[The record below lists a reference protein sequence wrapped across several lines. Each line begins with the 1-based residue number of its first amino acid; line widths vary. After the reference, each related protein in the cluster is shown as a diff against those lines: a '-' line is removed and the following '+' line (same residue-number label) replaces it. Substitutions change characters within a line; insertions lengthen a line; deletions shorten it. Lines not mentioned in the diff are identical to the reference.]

1 MKKFFS
7 IVAVALFALSAS
19 AEVLWIENFGA
30 EATKQG
36 NYWPYAGGDASKN
49 YVYTDY
55 SNTYDAVSS
64 YNVSVRAK
72 TVNDDKQTKYNGF
85 YFAAVTASKPEV
97 SCHVTLEKVGL
108 FTAADAALVFDI
120 TSDQAEVVSTDKMSL
135 EINGEAVEM
144 PVVSTTAK
152 YYTVTVVVPLPDGA
166 VNSIKLMA
174 DNLPAQIFA
183 LNFRA
188 VTGEDI
194 PAPQG
199 FGHVEAGVKATK
211 VIENGQIVIIRN
223 GVRFNAAGARL

>member
-19 AEVLWIENFGA
+19 AEVLWTENFGA
-30 EATKQG
+30 EATKNEKG
-36 NYWPYAGGDASKN
+36 YWPYAGGDASKN

-64 YNVSVRAK
+64 FNVSVRAK

-85 YFAAVTASKPEV
+85 YYAAGKPADQ
-97 SCHVTLEKVGL
+97 CYVTLEKVGL

-120 TSDQAEVVSTDKMSL
+120 TSDQAEVVSTSSMSL

-152 YYTVTVVVPLPDGA
+152 FYTVTVVVPLPDGA

-174 DNLPAQIFA
+174 NNLAAQIFA